1 MHLLQLLDIIKLDVL
16 SAYNGTIFAYG
27 QTSSGKTHTME
38 VVLFPTLLLL
48 LTIFILT
55 KQQGVIGNENLQ
67 EIIPRIVK
75 DMFEHRNTM
84 EAGLELPIKVSYF
97 EIYLDNNFPLPP
109 LVNNLSLFFKYQKQ
123 IYLFMKIK
131 IEFRMLKVLPNDL
144 LVLLKRYLSV

>member
-1 MHLLQLLDIIKLDVL
+1 
-16 SAYNGTIFAYG
+16 
-27 QTSSGKTHTME
+27 ME